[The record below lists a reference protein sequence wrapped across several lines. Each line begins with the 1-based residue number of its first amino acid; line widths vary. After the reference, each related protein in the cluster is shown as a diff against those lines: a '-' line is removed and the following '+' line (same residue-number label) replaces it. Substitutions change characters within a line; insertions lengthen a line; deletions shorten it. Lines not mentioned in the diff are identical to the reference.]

1 MGVDNLKTFISGKI
15 EKIFYNILIAIF
27 NRPFYSLN
35 IATSKVSSFFKGK
48 KRSTKSVRKFKYMN
62 FQDGFFLDNLTHP
75 DSSSE
80 IRKTINEKNKKIEKF
95 LKEILEDLS
104 DLKAENVVKIDI
116 KNRSALGDYIIIASG
131 TSSRHINAIASKL
144 LRRIKTILFQLK
156 V

>member
-1 MGVDNLKTFISGKI
+1 M
-15 EKIFYNILIAIF
+15 
-27 NRPFYSLN
+27 R
-35 IATSKVSSFFKGK
+35 
-48 KRSTKSVRKFKYMN
+48 
-62 FQDGFFLDNLTHP
+62 
-75 DSSSE
+75 
-80 IRKTINEKNKKIEKF
+80 KNKKIEKF